1 MAFRLRAT
9 ASAVLAGVVLSS
21 STGWGQDSILG
32 FSAASAELERKV
44 EQRFKAI
51 PSADEEKRQHRLFTS
66 EPHPAGSK
74 RNNELAEYM
83 AAEWR
88 KQGLENVV
96 IRQYDVYSTE
106 PKSTSLEMISPV
118 AFKASLREAAYDED
132 PDTKNPRISAAWTGM
147 SISGDVTA
155 PVVYAHSGN
164 PEDYAVLRKQ
174 GIDVK
179 GKDCSS

>member
-88 KQGLENVV
+88 KQFSE
-96 IRQYDVYSTE
+96 IKDARARAEFWRKHQD
-106 PKSTSLEMISPV
+106 KI
-118 AFKASLREAAYDED
+118 LR
-132 PDTKNPRISAAWTGM
+132 
-147 SISGDVTA
+147 
-155 PVVYAHSGN
+155 
-164 PEDYAVLRKQ
+164 
-174 GIDVK
+174 
-179 GKDCSS
+179 